1 MQTFYKTSNKCNSE
15 PGTEKK
21 SQVVFVFCN
30 LSVSAHVENVKNI
43 SSGMLS
49 LKDFLRVKKYIL

>member
-1 MQTFYKTSNKCNSE
+1 MQIFYKTSNKCSSG
-15 PGTEKK
+15 PGTEEK

-49 LKDFLRVKKYIL
+49 FI